1 MRMLMLVIVMA
12 LGLTANAQGR
22 RGERMERL
30 TPEQRVELHLKKMT
44 LDLDLNE
51 KQQAEV
57 KKLLIEQ
64 SKKHEQVKATVK
76 ARKEEG
82 VKPTADERYE
92 MQSKRLDDEIAM
104 QKEMKKIL
112 TAEQFEKFKKMREER
127 KEKVARRANKI
138 KKKER
143 R

>member
-57 KKLLIEQ
+57 KKLLTEQ
-64 SKKHEQVKATVK
+64 SKKHEQVKAAVK
-76 ARKEEG
+76 ALKEEG
-82 VKPTADERYE
+82 IKPTADERYE

-127 KEKVARRANKI
+127 KEKVAKRANKI
-138 KKKER
+138 KKRER